1 MILDFG
7 AARSNQGHGH
17 VDIHF
22 TGLDQRVRGNG
33 RLGVALAKKV
43 EREFVEIFRKNR
55 ISRIITQLD
64 LVTMICHG
72 QPSPKFHG
80 AVFLRIMDAL
90 LLTRLRRGIVSLRVV
105 LGCSR
110 NSKNNG
116 RQKSIL
122 THIDSG
128 DECHH
133 PSVLST

>member
-72 QPSPKFHG
+72 QPSRKFHG
-80 AVFLRIMDAL
+80 VCVFKD
-90 LLTRLRRGIVSLRVV
+90 
-105 LGCSR
+105 LGCSF
-110 NSKNNG
+110 
-116 RQKSIL
+116 
-122 THIDSG
+122 IDKIASW
-128 DECHH
+128 H
-133 PSVLST
+133 SVIEGSFGMWP